1 MEVIQVIKE
10 RRSINFFEPNVP
22 VLIMIADP
30 KGVEENMERVL
41 DSWQALG
48 FMKPE
53 MRDFYTP
60 GRFEGLLRSLS
71 DLYNN
76 EALCFTD

>member
-1 MEVIQVIKE
+1 
-10 RRSINFFEPNVP
+10 
-22 VLIMIADP
+22 
-30 KGVEENMERVL
+30 VL

-60 GRFEGLLRSLS
+60 GCFEGLLRSLS

-76 EALCFTD
+76 EAPVLPIDYLRGKY